1 MQDHVP
7 SLRGVLGIAQGVVGR
22 GSLHDTGQG
31 GRFDQVQICCRFGEV
46 ATSSCFNSVR
56 PGPEVGDVQVASQNL
71 ALAEALFQGESQAC
85 LADLAGEAVAA
96 CLLEV
101 FGGCCLIDE
110 NVFDVLHGQGRRPL
124 LNAPRSCVAR
134 KGANDTPGIDA
145 VVLEETHIFDSDDRL
160 THDRG
165 DAVQR
170 HLDAVLVIQRREER
184 AV

>member
-22 GSLHDTGQG
+22 GSLHDPGQG

-96 CLLEV
+96 CLFEV

-145 VVLEETHIFDSDDRL
+145 VVLEETHIFDCDDRL

-165 DAVQR
+165 DAVQG
-170 HLDAVLVIQRREER
+170 HLDAVLVIQRREEG
-184 AV
+184 AI